1 MRAIDSEN
9 LYKFLTDQRV
19 KERGAYSKGLNTG
32 LDIARSA
39 LRNEQIAPTLT
50 PPNETPPCYQPD
62 GDGCAY
68 QCYDGQDEP
77 IDKCKECPL
86 CYSDKQR
93 QHTPPNKPLTCG
105 LVDRHGAPL
114 RALDTVAADKFFVY
128 AVRYGSHNVNPDNCA
143 PAYQVGWYLEIMWAY
158 PGFEDSV
165 GHTEPLYDI
174 DGTAAR
180 YPAHCA
186 DTADGL
192 YNLKLEVCCRPPEG
206 EADD

>member
-1 MRAIDSEN
+1 MTR
-9 LYKFLTDQRV
+9 QR
-19 KERGAYSKGLNTG
+19 
-32 LDIARSA
+32 A
-39 LRNEQIAPTLT
+39 LRLAREWEQGHKCSLRDGEAAEYHSMFAAMLEESM
-50 PPNETPPCYQPD
+50 PNE
-62 GDGCAY
+62 
-68 QCYDGQDEP
+68 
-77 IDKCKECPL
+77 
-86 CYSDKQR
+86 
-93 QHTPPNKPLTCG
+93 PLTCG
-105 LVDRHGAPL
+105 LVDRHGMPL
-114 RALDTVAADKFFVY
+114 RAGDTVAADKFFVY

-206 EADD
+206 EWKNV